1 MPIPQLIK
9 FLVEQA
15 YCLCLKTPPIV
26 INYYTFI
33 AIMPTKKVVIFMFD
47 DVEVLDFAGPFEVFS
62 VTSELNSSDSLSD
75 NFASRPFSVLTV
87 AEHPGVVNARN
98 GLNINPDCTIA
109 DCPPP
114 DILIIPGGKGTRKL
128 INNSAVIDWIK
139 SCTLTA
145 ELVLSVC
152 TGALL
157 LAKAGLLEGLT
168 ATTHHQALELLREL
182 APNTT
187 VVENQRF
194 VDNGKIITSGGITAG
209 IDMSLYVISKLLGT
223 QKAEQTAKHMEYKI
237 SS

>member
-1 MPIPQLIK
+1 
-9 FLVEQA
+9 
-15 YCLCLKTPPIV
+15 
-26 INYYTFI
+26 
-33 AIMPTKKVVIFMFD
+33 MPTKKVAIFMFD

-75 NFASRPFSVLTV
+75 SFPSGLFAVFTV
-87 AEHPGVVNARN
+87 AEHSGAVNARN
-98 GLNINPDCTIA
+98 GLSINPDCTIA

-128 INNSAVIDWIK
+128 IDNSAVIKWIK
-139 SCTLTA
+139 NCAPTA

-157 LAKAGLLEGLT
+157 LAKAGLLEGLS
-168 ATTHHQALELLREL
+168 ATTHHKALELLREL

-194 VDNGKIITSGGITAG
+194 VDNGKIITSGGIAAG
-209 IDMSLYVISKLLGT
+209 IDMSLYVVSKLLGK